1 MAYSK
6 TPKGGEYSSIAQ
18 MVTMKEILAM
28 SEYIRNF
35 KEKYSSRKSVIK
47 KKNK

>member
-6 TPKGGEYSSIAQ
+6 TPKVGAYSPIAQ
-18 MVTMKEILAM
+18 LVTMKELLAM

-35 KEKYSSRKSVIK
+35 KEKYSSKKSVVRK
-47 KKNK
+47 KK